1 MLCAVV
7 QSNCCLSRMTKIEII
22 RADITTLAVDAIVNA
37 ANPKL
42 LGGGGVD
49 GAIHMAAG
57 EELFEECRTLGGCRV
72 GDAKITR
79 GYKLPAKFVIHTV
92 GPIWSGGFSG
102 EPQLLASCYRRSLE
116 IAVERLLTSIAFP
129 SISTGVY
136 RYPIQ
141 KAAKIAIRTVSA
153 FVDENPKSFQRVI
166 FCCYSEEDRQVY
178 EEVLTPRITSP
189 EEAT

>member
-1 MLCAVV
+1 
-7 QSNCCLSRMTKIEII
+7 MTTIEII
-22 RADITTLAVDAIVNA
+22 RADITTLVVDAIVNA

-79 GYKLPAKFVIHTV
+79 GYKLPAKCVIHTV

-116 IAVERLLTSIAFP
+116 IAVERRLTSIAFP

-153 FVDENPKSFQRVI
+153 FVDKDPKSLQRVI

-178 EEVLTPRITSP
+178 EEVLTLRIASP

>member
-1 MLCAVV
+1 MPCVG
-7 QSNCCLSRMTKIEII
+7 MTTIDLI

-37 ANPKL
+37 ANAKL

-57 EELFEECRTLGGCRV
+57 EQLFEECRTLGGCRV

-92 GPIWSGGFSG
+92 GPVWSGGFSG
-102 EPQLLASCYRRSLE
+102 EPQLLASCYRRSLG
-116 IAVERLLTSIAFP
+116 IAVERRLTSIAFP

-153 FVDENPKSFQRVI
+153 FVEEENPKSLQRVI
-166 FCCYSEEDRQVY
+166 FCCYSQEDRQVY
-178 EEVLTPRITSP
+178 EEVLTSRITSP
-189 EEAT
+189 KEAT